1 MGHFLRNGDGLLKQ
15 NSKPATLAEQHFTEA
30 LLSLLQEK
38 NFADISIRELA
49 ARAGYDRKTYYR
61 HFSRKEDVLASYVA
75 TIFSEM
81 AELILAAGP
90 MSVRSGFTAYF
101 TFWERHIDFLRLL
114 AKNDL
119 LHFLADIDEDVLY
132 TFVGQAVQP
141 DLPESLN
148 ESSDLSRYSY
158 FFTTGGLRNVLI
170 EWATEPDETRTS
182 PEQVT
187 EHLIGCLSGLAWF
200 IEAE

>member
-1 MGHFLRNGDGLLKQ
+1 MKQ

-81 AELILAAGP
+81 AELMLAAGP

-101 TFWERHIDFLRLL
+101 TFWERHIDFLQLL

-119 LHFLADIDEDVLY
+119 LHFLAAFPASPGSLKRNRNRALQSCRALLV
-132 TFVGQAVQP
+132 FG
-141 DLPESLN
+141 DLLVFMLPALA
-148 ESSDLSRYSY
+148 SRRP
-158 FFTTGGLRNVLI
+158 FG
-170 EWATEPDETRTS
+170 
-182 PEQVT
+182 
-187 EHLIGCLSGLAWF
+187 LSGAKKDSQIPVYLSKSLKPVDF
-200 IEAE
+200 PRGGVVGFQ